1 MLPFWTSGIIS
12 KMQKNRAAQEI
23 QECQVHCSQTPD
35 WALKSFG
42 ENTGRQALLRCAS
55 SRLRPLAAISSLIIS
70 GATIDVQRTSQT
82 YEFKNWYCK
91 LFSLFT
97 SVNHPDTLLQP
108 TVSPGECWPM
118 EGHQGQV
125 VIRLPAEILPTC
137 VTVQHIF
144 QEMSPSS
151 TVGSAPK
158 DVAVSGLD
166 PDREEEFLLGSF
178 TFDVAEEPIQT
189 FLLKNNPPRS
199 FRYIKFLVKSNWGNP
214 AYTCIYRVM
223 VHGKVVNQEP

>member
-1 MLPFWTSGIIS
+1 
-12 KMQKNRAAQEI
+12 EI
-23 QECQVHCSQTPD
+23 QEWQVPCSQTPD

-70 GATIDVQRTSQT
+70 GATIDMRRTSRT
-82 YEFKNWYCK
+82 YESKWCCK
-91 LFSLFT
+91 FISRFT
-97 SVNHPDTLLQP
+97 SVKHPDTILQP
-108 TVSPGECWPM
+108 AISPGECWPM

-166 PDREEEFLLGSF
+166 LDREEEFLLGSF

-189 FLLKNNPPRS
+189 FLLK
-199 FRYIKFLVKSNWGNP
+199 
-214 AYTCIYRVM
+214 
-223 VHGKVVNQEP
+223 

>member
-1 MLPFWTSGIIS
+1 MEADGPCEPGFVGI
-12 KMQKNRAAQEI
+12 RFC
-23 QECQVHCSQTPD
+23 QECNNMLYPKEDKESRV
-35 WALKSFG
+35 
-42 ENTGRQALLRCAS
+42 LLYA
-55 SRLRPLAAISSLIIS
+55 PAI
-70 GATIDVQRTSQT
+70 
-82 YEFKNWYCK
+82 
-91 LFSLFT
+91 
-97 SVNHPDTLLQP
+97 
-108 TVSPGECWPM
+108 SPGECWPM

-166 PDREEEFLLGSF
+166 LDREEEFLLGSF

-214 AYTCIYRVM
+214 TYTCIYRVM
-223 VHGKVVNQEP
+223 VHGKVVNLVDNGKSAS